1 MHKYKQGKNEHVFS
15 TAPVNLLGYI
25 ALPSKTD
32 DSITDKYFR
41 SQLHGSCQQ
50 QLQLYQSG
58 KFAQSGRAELLA
70 SPAATLLWGSSS

>member
-1 MHKYKQGKNEHVFS
+1 MNMSFPQLQLICLDNS
-15 TAPVNLLGYI
+15 T
-25 ALPSKTD
+25 LPSKTD

-70 SPAATLLWGSSS
+70 SPAATLLWGSST